1 MAGDHLAQNAEVAIG
16 ATGAVIATD
25 QFLKAVDQDH
35 EDKTAHIVKGSIGAA
50 IAIGA
55 WEMYKQQEEKGGRR
69 SSSIS
74 RSRSR
79 SANRS
84 RSRPRSSGR
93 DRSRSSERVKHHK
106 RRMLEEII
114 GAYALG
120 KELLGDKHHHIAH
133 LVGEALGAT
142 ALVKDVTERNRI
154 EEEERHR
161 H

>member
-1 MAGDHLAQNAEVAIG
+1 MAGDHLAQTAEVAIG
-16 ATGAVIATD
+16 ATGAVIAAD

-35 EDKTAHIVKGSIGAA
+35 EDKTKHIVKGSIGAA

-55 WEMYKQQEEKGGRR
+55 WEMYKQQEERGERR
-69 SSSIS
+69 SRSMS

-79 SANRS
+79 SVNRSMSRS
-84 RSRPRSSGR
+84 RSP
-93 DRSRSSERVKHHK
+93 SSERVKHHK
-106 RRMLEEII
+106 RRMFEEIV

-142 ALVKDVTERNRI
+142 ALVKDFTERNRI
-154 EEEERHR
+154 EEEERHQR
-161 H
+161 